1 MLVSETSTRPLS
13 RIQFRLLYYLALHS
27 NKPVSKATLIK
38 YAWGE
43 EHFASKNN
51 LYVYINQIRKLVE
64 RDTKRPKHILCLR
77 KKDIFCIHI
86 KQRSVAIHETKRAHY
101 RR

>member
-1 MLVSETSTRPLS
+1 MLLVGDWWLDSDREMLVSETSTRPLS

-77 KKDIFCIHI
+77 KKGYILYPH
-86 KQRSVAIHETKRAHY
+86 
-101 RR
+101 